1 MKHLVNVTFVPG
13 QEQAIAE
20 RMPAEQAHVGELL
33 GRGVFEQ
40 LYVAA
45 DRSGVWVV
53 AEGESQDDVQR
64 TMSTLPLYP
73 YMQLQI
79 IPLLDLSQGTST
91 AAQPAETSQH

>member
-1 MKHLVNVTFVPG
+1 MKHLVSVNFVPG
-13 QEQAIAE
+13 EEGAIAE

-33 GRGVFEQ
+33 HRGVFEQ

-53 AEGESQDDVQR
+53 AEGDSQDDVQR

-73 YMQLQI
+73 YMRLQI
-79 IPLLDLSQGTST
+79 TPLLHLNQGRPATNPAAGTS
-91 AAQPAETSQH
+91 QR